1 MAYFHFIPRLQYV
14 MTGKTEPQELEVA
27 RHFYSQ
33 EQRAECTLLRCL
45 HSNTEG
51 QSSHLNI
58 VKTTL
63 LTCP

>member
-27 RHFYSQ
+27 RDFYSQ

-45 HSNTEG
+45 HSNTEVF
-51 QSSHLNI
+51 S
-58 VKTTL
+58 
-63 LTCP
+63 P